1 MNQINGERGR
11 RAFLLMFTLIG
22 ILLVIEAVQE
32 NMLEYEEED
41 QESYLDTSICNKM
54 KLNITEMLSKVLK
67 NILSLE
73 PY

>member
-41 QESYLDTSICNKM
+41 
-54 KLNITEMLSKVLK
+54 
-67 NILSLE
+67 
-73 PY
+73 